1 MPYRQLGLAV
11 IRSAAMRMLAVAA
24 ALLTGSCAALFPREV
39 TTSDRLAA
47 FPTKGLPLDKPV
59 TIRWNAYQVPYVE
72 AQTDHDLAFALGLV
86 HAHLR
91 LGQIALAKRLSSGR
105 VSELAGPFLV
115 PDYDKALRALDL
127 RHAGPAIV
135 AAMPPETKAYLQA
148 FVDGLNFYQ
157 RQARD
162 LPPEFA
168 LLGMSREDFTLE
180 DVVAIGHIAGIDINW
195 FTLIGLMRERD
206 KPYFQKMLARTLEAG
221 SGPTVSFDAT
231 KTSAL
236 FDMLSGSIR
245 SGSNSFAISGA
256 KSASGAPMIA
266 NDPHLGVQ
274 MPNLW
279 LMAGLSSPSYRGVG
293 MMIPGT
299 PFLAF
304 GRTPDI
310 AWGGTNM
317 RAAHTDFYDV
327 SKLAPEKIVS
337 TTSRLKKRLWFGE
350 DVTTRWAE
358 GIGPVMSDTVA
369 MEGATR
375 PGETV
380 AIRWIGHLPTDEIT
394 AILNAS
400 RAKTPQDFRAALK
413 TFALP
418 AQNLV
423 YADTTGNI
431 AQVTATMLPRRSF
444 DVLPASIVLD
454 ATDPAMAW
462 SDILDPTELPWALNP
477 ADGFIASANNK
488 PYEAEPGVPVGWF
501 FSADERI
508 RRIRQMLGEDDKITL
523 EDLKAM
529 QQDTVS
535 LFVREMMPL
544 LREAFA
550 ATPEARAAEPAFV
563 DRLLAFDGDYTVD
576 SVGAPAFETFLYHFA
591 PRVYGV
597 VSADLIPS
605 WVGNW
610 NGFGKAFM
618 KDFAALPPEARKAAL
633 IGAVAPA
640 AADAAPFATWGDM
653 HRLQI
658 SHALAAIPG
667 IGGNFDYL
675 NAPTGG
681 SRETVFKAAH
691 GFQNALHTTRYGSQ
705 ARQLS
710 DMADPDANYFVLL
723 GGNDGWIGSANFLDQ
738 VTLWQS
744 GDYIRMPLRP
754 ETIAA
759 EYPTVMT
766 LGP

>member
-1 MPYRQLGLAV
+1 MRTLA
-11 IRSAAMRMLAVAA
+11 LTA

-39 TTSDRLAA
+39 TTADRLAV
-47 FPTKGLPLDKPV
+47 FPTKGLPLDGPV

-72 AQTDHDLAFALGLV
+72 AATDHDLAFALGLV
-86 HAHLR
+86 HGHLR
-91 LGQIALAKRLSSGR
+91 LGQIALAKRLSAGR
-105 VSELAGPFLV
+105 MSELAGPFVV
-115 PDYDKALRALDL
+115 PAYDKALRALDL
-127 RHAGPAIV
+127 RHAGPEIV

-148 FVDGLNFYQ
+148 FVDGLNYYQ

-162 LPPEFA
+162 LPPEFG
-168 LLGMSREDFTLE
+168 LLGMAREDFTLE
-180 DVVAIGHIAGIDINW
+180 DIVAIGHIAGIDINW

-206 KPYFQKMLARTLEAG
+206 KSDFQQIYARTLEAG
-221 SGPTVSFDAT
+221 RGPTVSFDAT

-236 FDMLSGSIR
+236 FDLLSNSIR

-279 LMAGLSSPSYRGVG
+279 LMVGISSPSYRGVG

-327 SKLAPEKIVS
+327 SRLAPEKIVS

-358 GIGPVMSDTVA
+358 GIGPIMSDTVA

-375 PGETV
+375 PGEVV

-394 AILNAS
+394 AILKAS
-400 RAKTPQDFRAALK
+400 KARTPQDFRAALK

-418 AQNLV
+418 AQNFV
-423 YADTTGNI
+423 YADASGNI
-431 AQVTATMLPRRSF
+431 AQFTATMLPRRSF
-444 DVLPASIVLD
+444 DVLPSSIVLD
-454 ATDPAMAW
+454 AADPKMAW
-462 SDILDPTELPWALNP
+462 SDILDPTELPAALNP
-477 ADGFIASANNK
+477 PDGMLASANNK
-488 PYEAEPGVPVGWF
+488 PYDAPPGVPVGWF

-508 RRIRQMLGEDDKITL
+508 RRIRQMLGTDEKITL
-523 EDLKAM
+523 DMLKKM

-535 LFVREMMPL
+535 LFVQEMMPGI
-544 LREAFA
+544 RAAFA
-550 ATPEARAAEPAFV
+550 ATPEARAVDPQFV
-563 DRLLAFDGDYTVD
+563 DRLLAFDGDYKVD
-576 SVGAPAFETFLYHFA
+576 STGAPAFETFLYYFA
-591 PRVYGV
+591 PQVYGV
-597 VSADLIPS
+597 ASADLIPS
-605 WVGNW
+605 WVANW

-618 KDFAALPPEARKAAL
+618 KDFAALPEEKRKAAL
-633 IGAVAPA
+633 IAAVAPA
-640 AADAAPFATWGDM
+640 AADAAPFKTWGDM
-653 HRLQI
+653 HRLQV
-658 SHALAAIPG
+658 SHMLAAIPG
-667 IGGNFDYL
+667 IGGSFQYMDV
-675 NAPTGG
+675 PTGG

-691 GFQNALHTTRYGSQ
+691 GFQHTMHTTRYGSQ

-723 GGNDGWIGSANFLDQ
+723 GGNDGWIGSANFVDQ
-738 VTLWQS
+738 VALWQA

-759 EYPTVMT
+759 EYTTVMT

>member
-1 MPYRQLGLAV
+1 
-11 IRSAAMRMLAVAA
+11 MRALAVAA
-24 ALLTGSCAALFPREV
+24 ALLTGSCAALFPRDV

-47 FPTKGLPLDKPV
+47 FPTSGLPLEKPV
-59 TIRWNAYQVPYVE
+59 TIRWNAYQVPYIE
-72 AQTDHDLAFALGLV
+72 AETDHDLAFTLGLV

-91 LGQIALAKRLSSGR
+91 LGQLALARRLSMGR
-105 VSELAGPFLV
+105 MSELAGPFLV
-115 PDYDKALRALDL
+115 PEYDKALRALNV

-135 AAMPPETKAYLQA
+135 EAMPADTKAYLQA
-148 FVDGLNFYQ
+148 FVDGVNFYQ

-168 LLGMSREDFTLE
+168 LLGMRREDFTLE
-180 DVVAIGHIAGIDINW
+180 DVIAIGHIAGIDINW
-195 FTLIGLMRERD
+195 FTLIGLMRDRD
-206 KPYFQKMLARTLEAG
+206 KPHFPQMLARTIEAG

-236 FDMLSGSIR
+236 FDMLAGSIR
-245 SGSNSFAISGA
+245 SGSNSFAISGD

-274 MPNLW
+274 LPNLW
-279 LMAGLSSPSYRGVG
+279 LMAGISSPSYRGVG

-327 SKLAPEKIVS
+327 SKLSPEKIVS
-337 TTSRLKKRLWFGE
+337 TSARLGKRLWFGE
-350 DVTTRWAE
+350 TFSTRWAE
-358 GIGPVMSDTVA
+358 GIGPIMSDTVA

-375 PGETV
+375 PGEV
-380 AIRWIGHLPTDEIT
+380 IAMRWIGHLPTDEIT
-394 AILNAS
+394 AILRAS
-400 RAKTPQDFRAALK
+400 QTKTPQDFRAALK

-418 AQNLV
+418 AQNLI
-423 YADTTGNI
+423 YADKTGNI
-431 AQVTATMLPRRSF
+431 AQVTATMVPKRSF
-444 DVLPASIVLD
+444 SMIPSSIVLD
-454 ATDPAMAW
+454 ATDPAMRW
-462 SDILDPTELPWALNP
+462 QDILDPTELPWALNP
-477 ADGFIASANNK
+477 ADGFVASANNK
-488 PYEAEPGVPVGWF
+488 PYDAAPGEAVGFF

-508 RRIRQMLGEDDKITL
+508 RRIRQMLSTDEKISL
-523 EDLKAM
+523 EALKEM

-535 LFVREMMPL
+535 LFVREMMPE
-544 LREAFA
+544 LRAAFA
-550 ATPEARAAEPAFV
+550 ATPDARAVNPAFV
-563 DRLLAFDGDYTVD
+563 DRLLAFDGDYKINST
-576 SVGAPAFETFLYHFA
+576 GAPAFETFLYHFA

-597 VSADLIPS
+597 ATADLIPS
-605 WVGNW
+605 WVANW

-618 KDFAALPPEARKAAL
+618 KDFAALPEDRRKAAL
-633 IGAVAPA
+633 VEAIAPA
-640 AADAAPFATWGDM
+640 ASDVAPFATWGEM

-658 SHALAAIPG
+658 SHGLGAIPG
-667 IGGNFDYL
+667 IGSNFEYM
-675 NAPTGG
+675 NVPTAG

-691 GFQNALHTTRYGSQ
+691 GFHNTMHTTRYGSQ

-710 DMADPDANYFVLL
+710 DMSDPDANYFVLL

-738 VTLWQS
+738 VTLWQN

-766 LGP
+766 LGR

>member
-1 MPYRQLGLAV
+1 MFAAKDHTV
-11 IRSAAMRMLAVAA
+11 IQSATMRILAVAA
-24 ALLTGSCAALFPREV
+24 ALLTGSCAALFPRDL

-47 FPTKGLPLDKPV
+47 FPTTGLPLDSPV
-59 TIRWNAYQVPYVE
+59 TIRWNAYQIPYIE
-72 AQTDHDLAFALGLV
+72 ATTDHDLAFALGLV

-91 LGQIALAKRLSSGR
+91 LGQLALAKRLSMGR

-115 PDYDKALRALDL
+115 PEYDKALRALDL

-135 AAMPPETKAYLQA
+135 AAMPADTKAYLQA
-148 FVDGLNFYQ
+148 FVGGLNFYQ

-162 LPPEFA
+162 LPPEFG
-168 LLGMSREDFTLE
+168 LLGIQREDFTLE
-180 DVVAIGHIAGIDINW
+180 DIVAIGHIAGIDINW

-206 KPYFQKMLARTLEAG
+206 KPYFQQMFARTLEAG

-236 FDMLSGSIR
+236 YDMLAGSIR

-279 LMAGLSSPSYRGVG
+279 LMVGISSPSYRGVG

-317 RAAHTDFYDV
+317 RAAQTDFYDV
-327 SKLAPEKIVS
+327 SKLAPDKITS
-337 TTSRLKKRLWFGE
+337 KTSRLKKRLWFGE
-350 DVTTRWAE
+350 DVTTRWAD
-358 GIGPVMSDTVA
+358 GIGPIMSDTVA

-375 PGETV
+375 PGEVV
-380 AIRWIGHLPTDEIT
+380 AIRWVGHFPTDEIT

-418 AQNLV
+418 AQNFV
-423 YADTTGNI
+423 YADATGNI
-431 AQVTATMLPRRSF
+431 AQFTATMLPRRSF
-444 DVLPASIVLD
+444 DVLPSSIVLD

-477 ADGFIASANNK
+477 ADGFLASANNK
-488 PYEAEPGVPVGWF
+488 PYDAPQGVPVSFF

-508 RRIRQMLGEDDKITL
+508 RRIRQMLGTDQKITL
-523 EDLKAM
+523 NMLKAM

-535 LFVREMMPL
+535 LFVREMMPGI
-544 LREAFA
+544 REAFA
-550 ATPEARAAEPAFV
+550 ANPEARAINPEFV
-563 DRLLAFDGDYTVD
+563 DRLLAFDGDYKVD
-576 SVGAPAFETFLYHFA
+576 SAGAPAFETFLYYFA
-591 PRVYGV
+591 PAVYGV
-597 VSADLIPS
+597 ASADLIPS
-605 WVGNW
+605 WIGNW

-618 KDFAALPPEARKAAL
+618 KDFAALSDDKRRAAL
-633 IGAVAPA
+633 MASVAPA
-640 AADAAPFATWGDM
+640 AADAAPFKTWGEM

-667 IGGNFDYL
+667 IGGNFKYMDV
-675 NAPTGG
+675 PTAG

-691 GFQNALHTTRYGSQ
+691 GFQNAIHTTRYGSQ

-738 VTLWQS
+738 VALWQS

-759 EYPTVMT
+759 EFTTIMT